1 MEFKYTESIV
11 KLPFGCYII
20 TVNTMEGDADD
31 YHSFNLTFREDQIEE
46 LKERIIQCEVLSLA
60 YPNGRGC
67 YDGYDEL
74 DFFEKNFSDGWYC
87 YEGCWDS
94 FDGYSVVYYDENSKK
109 FNVNVSLSKE
119 DEAKI
124 NSYPVLNF

>member
-1 MEFKYTESIV
+1 MEFKYNESIV

-31 YHSFNLTFREDQIEE
+31 YHSFTMTFREDQIEE

-60 YPNGRGC
+60 YPNGRGG

-74 DFFEKNFSDGWYC
+74 DFFEKT
-87 YEGCWDS
+87 
-94 FDGYSVVYYDENSKK
+94 SVMVGIVMKD
-109 FNVNVSLSKE
+109 VGIRLIVTL
-119 DEAKI
+119 
-124 NSYPVLNF
+124 

>member
-1 MEFKYTESIV
+1 MEFKYIESIEIAP
-11 KLPFGCYII
+11 KSCYVIE
-20 TVNTMEGDADD
+20 VDTMEGDADD
-31 YHSFNLTFREDQIEE
+31 YHRFTLYFAENEIEE

-60 YPNGRGC
+60 YPNGKGG
-67 YDGYDEL
+67 YDGFDEL
-74 DFFEKNFSDGWYC
+74 DFFEYHFRDDWYC

-109 FNVNVSLSKE
+109 FNVDISLSEE
-119 DEAKI
+119 DKAKI